1 MENILDLYTDY
12 LIVNSG
18 KATATGL
25 SRSLN
30 QGISHDKIT
39 RMLSQSDFDSKYLW
53 KQVKPLVHEMSRG
66 KDTKYLV
73 IDDSIEEKPYTDES
87 ELICWHFD
95 HTFQRNVKGVNFLTA
110 LYHTGEISLPIAVEF
125 VKKEKVVMDKK
136 TGKERRISSVTKN
149 ELFRNMVR
157 ICNQNVLFDYVLA
170 DSWFSSAENMQFI
183 HRDMKNKFI
192 MALKSNRKIALSRQ
206 DKLQGKYQAIET
218 LLTEKATVEIW
229 VEQLDFSLLLTAQH
243 FTNEDGSTGVLYLVT
258 NDFTLD
264 ASQITTHYQKRWSV
278 ETYHKSVKSNA
289 SFAASP
295 TQTTRTQSNHFM
307 ASILAFVKLEV
318 LKFRNNLNHFA
329 MKTMIY
335 VEATKAGLKSLA
347 ALSTS
352 KNKFAHLLT

>member
-12 LIVNSG
+12 LIVNNG

-25 SRSLN
+25 SRILN
-30 QGISHDKIT
+30 HGISHDKIT
-39 RMLSQSDFDSKYLW
+39 RMLSQSNFDSKYLW

-73 IDDSIEEKPYTDES
+73 IDDSIEEKAYTDES

-95 HTFQRNVKGVNFLTA
+95 HTFQRTVKGVNFLTA
-110 LYHTGEISLPIAVEF
+110 LYHTGEVSLPIAVEF
-125 VKKEKVVMDKK
+125 VKKDSLVIDKK
-136 TGKERRISSVTKN
+136 TGKERRAGSVTKN

-157 ICNQNVLFDYVLA
+157 ICNQNVLFDYILA

-183 HRDMKNKFI
+183 HSNLKKKFI
-192 MALKSNRKIALSRQ
+192 MTLKSNRKIALSKPA
-206 DKLQGKYQAIET
+206 KLQGKYQAIET
-218 LLTEKATVEIW
+218 LINEKGTVEIG
-229 VEQLDFSLLLTAQH
+229 VEQLDFSLSLTIQR

-264 ASQITTHYQKRWSV
+264 ASQIATHYQKRWSV
-278 ETYHKSVKSNA
+278 EIYHKSIKSNA

-329 MKTMIY
+329 MKTRIY
-335 VEATKAGLKSLA
+335 VDATKAGLKSLA

-352 KNKFAHLLT
+352 KNKFAYY